1 MCTAFSKS
9 NLQDGARMTLAS
21 TARHRDY
28 SYPAI
33 DADLTDTEALA
44 KSTDFMGPPW
54 TAATSPDEPS
64 GGGGGVSAEQWAASA
79 HTPASRGLLQ
89 FHIALEES
97 DFFHC
102 PGRPG
107 RLSGLRVFH
116 SKSVLYG
123 TFVWASRAFN
133 NQK

>member
-1 MCTAFSKS
+1 
-9 NLQDGARMTLAS
+9 MTLAS

-33 DADLTDTEALA
+33 DADLTVTEALA
-44 KSTDFMGPPW
+44 KSTDSMGPPC
-54 TAATSPDEPS
+54 TAPATSPDEP
-64 GGGGGVSAEQWAASA
+64 GGGGGGGGGGGLSAEQWAASA

-107 RLSGLRVFH
+107 RLSSLSVFH

-123 TFVWASRAFN
+123 TFVCGRRALN
-133 NQK
+133 NQN